1 MIFMSS
7 ETLVAKPYALF
18 FQALGNPSRMQ
29 ILQLL
34 KEKGSKNVSQICEEL
49 GLEQTH
55 VSHSLRCLT
64 FCGLVNAR
72 REGKS
77 KIYSINDQT
86 ILPLLSIVDYHLKKY
101 ASDLFSCDVL
111 ER

>member
-1 MIFMSS
+1 MISMSIK
-7 ETLVAKPYALF
+7 TVMVKPYALF

-34 KEKGSKNVSQICEEL
+34 REKGSKNVSQICEEL

-55 VSHSLRCLT
+55 VSHGLRCLT

-72 REGKS
+72 RKGKS
-77 KIYSINDQT
+77 KIYSVNDQT
-86 ILPLLSIVDYHLKKY
+86 ILPLFSIVDDHLKKY
-101 ASDLFSCDVL
+101 ASNLFSCDVL